1 MDSVFMFDPLLEPSP
16 NEIPQEDES
25 DDDYDFIPD
34 VKHLIAENFN
44 GELGDQGLSESIPI
58 NAMTV
63 NPGGEKINPQC
74 FSILKVLGKGGYGK
88 VFMVRKLV
96 GKDQN
101 TLYAMKVLKKATI
114 VRNTKDTQHTKSE
127 RNILEF
133 VAHPF
138 IVTLHYAFQ
147 SNAKL
152 YLILEYL
159 PGGELFSQLD
169 KEGILVEESACFYA
183 SEIIMAL
190 EHLHKVG
197 VIYRDLKPENVLL
210 DCRGHIKLTDFG
222 LCKEAI
228 LDNNRTHTFCGTIEY
243 MAPEIL
249 TRKGHGKAVDWWS
262 LGTLMYDMM
271 TGSPPFVADNR
282 KRTIEKILK
291 SRLVFP
297 RYFKPQAIDL
307 LTRLLRR
314 KEETRLGYGPA
325 DADEIKCHQFFQ
337 HIDWQRTLD
346 GKTQPPFQ
354 PVLRDETDVSQF
366 DSKFTGMTPVDSPVD
381 TSILGSSASNHFEGF
396 TYVAP
401 SILSDNMDN
410 NSNCRNTLSPRRAG
424 NFNFTDIHM
433 EPMEECTT
441 SHPIT
446 SNGYR
451 W

>member
-1 MDSVFMFDPLLEPSP
+1 MDSVFMFDPLLEPS
-16 NEIPQEDES
+16 NQEEES

-34 VKHLIAENFN
+34 VKHLMTDNYHGH
-44 GELGDQGLSESIPI
+44 GEFSDQGLSESIPI
-58 NAMTV
+58 NELTV
-63 NPGGEKINPQC
+63 NPTGEKINPQC

-96 GKDQN
+96 GEDLN
-101 TLYAMKVLKKATI
+101 ELYAMKVLKKATI

-138 IVTLHYAFQ
+138 IVSLHYAFQ

-169 KEGILVEESACFYA
+169 KEGILVEKSACFYA
-183 SEIIMAL
+183 SEIILAL
-190 EHLHKVG
+190 EHLHKHG

-210 DCRGHIKLTDFG
+210 DARGHIKLTDFG

-271 TGSPPFVADNR
+271 TGAPPFVADNR

-291 SRLVFP
+291 SKLIFP
-297 RYFKPQAIDL
+297 RYFRPEAIDL
-307 LTRLLRR
+307 LTRLLKR
-314 KEETRLGYGPA
+314 KEDTRLGYGPE
-325 DADEIKCHQFFQ
+325 DSEEIKRHKFFE
-337 HIDWQRTLD
+337 HVNWDATL
-346 GKTQPPFQ
+346 KKAVRPPFE
-354 PVLRDETDVSQF
+354 PTLRDETDVSQF
-366 DSKFTGMTPVDSPVD
+366 DTKFTGMTPVDSPVD
-381 TSILGSSASNHFEGF
+381 TSMLSTSLSNHFEGF

-401 SILSDNMDN
+401 SILNENMDSN
-410 NSNCRNTLSPRRAG
+410 NSNFRSTLSPRRG
-424 NFNFTDIHM
+424 SHFSFNDMHM
-433 EPMEECTT
+433 ELEETTT
-441 SHPIT
+441 SHPIAA
-446 SNGYR
+446 NGYR
-451 W
+451 NQW